1 MSSIRIFHSLMG
13 GMIFS
18 ITCGDIMDDDDRE
31 WEIGMMQ
38 MDGYDD
44 CVVGTVTRFGIS
56 PVLCYDL
63 HKVIAKM
70 VADGM
75 DEEEAYEYYNFNM
88 LGAWVGEGTPA
99 FICYGQHDYYI
110 ENEENVDDQE
120 NIRRIMESSFI

>member
-1 MSSIRIFHSLMG
+1 MLILVDPM
-13 GMIFS
+13 
-18 ITCGDIMDDDDRE
+18 TDDDRE

-63 HKVIAKM
+63 HKVICKM
-70 VADGM
+70 IADGM
-75 DEEEAYEYYNFNM
+75 SEEEAYEYYNFNM
-88 LGAWVGEGTPA
+88 LGAWVGDGTPA
-99 FICYGQHDYYI
+99 FICLGEHDYYV

-120 NIRRIMESSFI
+120 NIRRIMESSCI

>member
-1 MSSIRIFHSLMG
+1 
-13 GMIFS
+13 
-18 ITCGDIMDDDDRE
+18 MDDDDRE

-44 CVVGTVTRFGIS
+44 CISGTISRFGMS

-75 DEEEAYEYYNFNM
+75 TEEEAYRYYNDNM
-88 LGAWVGEGTPA
+88 LNAWVGDGTPA
-99 FICYGQHDYYI
+99 FICLGQHDYYI
-110 ENEENVDDQE
+110 ENEEDVDDQE
-120 NIRRIMESSFI
+120 NIRRLRLNSCIWKSG

>member
-1 MSSIRIFHSLMG
+1 MK
-13 GMIFS
+13 
-18 ITCGDIMDDDDRE
+18 DEDKE

-44 CVVGTVTRFGIS
+44 CVVGTVTRVGIS

-88 LGAWVGEGTPA
+88 LGAWVGDGTPA
-99 FICYGQHDYYI
+99 FICLGEHEYYV
-110 ENEENVDDQE
+110 EDDKNVDDQE
-120 NIRRIMESSFI
+120 NIRRIMESSCI